1 MTHEHHEHHDH
12 EEQEFITI
20 YDEEG
25 NEQLYE
31 ILFTFESQDYDK
43 NYVLLYPAGSA
54 DEEDVELLAF
64 SYEEE
69 ADGTAGQLHPIE
81 SDEEWDMV
89 EEVLATFI
97 DEEL

>member
-1 MTHEHHEHHDH
+1 MTHKHHDQHDH
-12 EEQEFITI
+12 EEVEFITI

-31 ILFTFESQDYDK
+31 ILFTFESQDYER
-43 NYVLLYPAGSA
+43 NYVLLYPAGSV

-64 SYEEE
+64 SYEEA
-69 ADGTAGQLHPIE
+69 ADGSTGQLFPIE